1 MKIQVKKKLNFR
13 MNILSLCN
21 DGLYFFE
28 ASKLIIFLMRW
39 SKYIAVVSIILLYN
53 AENLLI
59 AQNKVIGVKTIVID
73 AGHGG
78 KDPGAVGNNLKE
90 KDITLSVALKL
101 GELIK
106 KHFNDVKVVYTRNT
120 DEFVELFKRAKIA
133 NNAKAD
139 LFISIHVNSNK
150 KPDPSG
156 AETYVMGLSKS
167 NGNLDVAMT
176 ENAVIL
182 TEDNYQKQY
191 DGFDPHSPE
200 AYIIFSLYQNANLDL
215 GLTFSSL
222 IQGEYKKNGR
232 EDRGVKQAGFLVLW
246 KTAMPSVLTEV
257 GFISNSEDAKFLSK
271 EKNQWTLAKSLF
283 NAFSKYKGQLEGK
296 NYKLL
301 SSSDLPNIEEKNDS
315 TNNIVKP
322 LVKDSIQKI
331 VEVEKQSSDEVK
343 KDTLSKK
350 EISEFQKVAEKI
362 VDNATNDTIYFWVQI
377 KSSDKKIPLKDLKV
391 EPLVEMHFDN
401 LYKYWCGPFKKYPE
415 VIEKQREIKKIYPDA
430 FLVSTKNGKK
440 IPISD
445 ALKQTKN

>member
-1 MKIQVKKKLNFR
+1 
-13 MNILSLCN
+13 
-21 DGLYFFE
+21 
-28 ASKLIIFLMRW
+28 MRW
-39 SKYIAVVSIILLYN
+39 SKYIAVVSIILLCN

-101 GELIK
+101 GELIT
-106 KHFNDVKVVYTRNT
+106 KHFKDVKVVYTRNN

-150 KPDPSG
+150 KPDPFG

-182 TEDNYQKQY
+182 NEDNYQKQY

-222 IQGEYKKNGR
+222 IQEEYKKINR
-232 EDRGVKQAGFLVLW
+232 DDRGVKQAGFLVLW
-246 KTAMPSVLTEV
+246 KTTMPSVLTEV
-257 GFISNSEDAKFLSK
+257 GFISNPDDAKYLSK
-271 EKNQWTLAKSLF
+271 EKNQWLIAKSLF
-283 NAFSKYKGQLEGK
+283 NSFSRYKGQLEGRK
-296 NYKLL
+296 YNLL
-301 SSSDLPNIEEKNDS
+301 TSSDLPNVEEKKD
-315 TNNIVKP
+315 TIIQQTKP
-322 LVKDSIQKI
+322 IFKDSINKVTEVKESK
-331 VEVEKQSSDEVK
+331 VEVSE
-343 KDTLSKK
+343 KDTAIKQ
-350 EISEFQKVAEKI
+350 ETNEFQKVAEKI

-377 KSSDKKIPLKDLKV
+377 KSCDKKIPLKDFKI
-391 EPLVEMHFDN
+391 EPLVEMHYDN
-401 LYKYWCGPFKKYPE
+401 LYKYWCGPFKKYSE
-415 VIEKQREIKKIYPDA
+415 VMDKQKEIKKIYPDA

-445 ALKQTKN
+445 AIKQTKN